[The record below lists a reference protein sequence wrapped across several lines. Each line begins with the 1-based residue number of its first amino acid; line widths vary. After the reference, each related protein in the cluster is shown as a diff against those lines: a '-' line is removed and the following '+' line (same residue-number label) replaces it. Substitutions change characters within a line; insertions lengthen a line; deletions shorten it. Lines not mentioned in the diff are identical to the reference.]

1 MVEYKGR
8 LTLMANNEDNLI
20 PMASRSSEEVRAI
33 GRKGGIASG
42 IRRRELKTFKDMAK
56 AIMDLPLSEK
66 EKKVLLKAGISPE
79 DMPSTK
85 KGLLIFSVSQKAIT
99 KGDSQAMMRIA
110 ELTGEHID
118 EKKIQLEGDGGQRT
132 TINLMPKGGTID
144 VTLNNLTAE
153 YVKGSAYGTDQE

>member
-1 MVEYKGR
+1 MS
-8 LTLMANNEDNLI
+8 NNIENLVSL
-20 PMASRSSEEVRAI
+20 ADRTTEEKRAI
-33 GRKGGIASG
+33 GIKGGIASG

-118 EKKIQLEGDGGQRT
+118 EKKIQLEGDSGQRT

-144 VTLNNLTAE
+144 VTINELKPK
-153 YVKGSAYGTDQE
+153 YVKGSAYGSDQE